1 MIGTASGA
9 ASYSLPALSEHDQH
23 SRPRARPVGSIWTW
37 PDRLGPWRIPG
48 LFLVVAVAYAAGSQ
62 LALLLIEAS
71 GLQGVLFIPS
81 GITVAFLLRLPRRHW
96 WVVLLGAG
104 VAEFVMDVA
113 SGFMVSQSLGFAAA
127 NVSEPLVGALI
138 VFAACETVDL
148 ARRRD
153 LIWFTVG
160 AVLAGPA
167 IGAAIGAGAD
177 RFFGGG
183 DFLITMGQWWLG
195 DAIGVILV
203 GSAIL
208 VWGSSPDR
216 RAITSVSGMSLI
228 TGSIALTLAAFG
240 LSDLPIV
247 FPVLIGVIVA
257 GVVFG
262 VRAVSIT
269 ALAVGLTIAVALG
282 FDSEPVIVGMT
293 PAAALVLIKLQIG
306 LFSLAG
312 LIIAAESHERELA
325 TRQAARAALES
336 EASQL
341 ARQKDRDLA
350 VRIQRGLLPDRVL
363 SGPGI
368 DISARYEAA
377 GDALEVG
384 GDWYDTIPLG
394 DERLAL
400 VVGDMVGHGIEAT
413 ISMGRLRTALST
425 LAVRSAS
432 PSALLSELDEV
443 VSRSVGSTYATIF
456 YALVDVAAGT
466 ITYSSAGHPPALLV
480 SPNGQTQWLD
490 QAQTEPVHGRPASRL
505 QANASFEPGSCLI
518 MYSDGLIEQRGQSL
532 AVGLELLEQSASTLA
547 DLTPD
552 QICNELFQRLADSSE
567 RDDDVVVMV
576 MRPGMD
582 DGEYHQVFPARPEE
596 LRNLRS
602 SLRAWCETR
611 KLPQVVGDD
620 LLISVG
626 EAASNSIRHAYRDTI
641 GGDVTV
647 RITLVNDHL
656 NVAVSDTGKWRDPH
670 DEEAFPGLGTDI
682 IDALSHD
689 LNVSR
694 SGTGTL
700 VTFRIP
706 VIAHVPK

>member
-1 MIGTASGA
+1 
-9 ASYSLPALSEHDQH
+9 
-23 SRPRARPVGSIWTW
+23 
-37 PDRLGPWRIPG
+37 
-48 LFLVVAVAYAAGSQ
+48 VAVAYAAGSQ

-81 GITVAFLLRLPRRHW
+81 GITVAFLLRLPRRLW

-104 VAEFVMDVA
+104 VAEFVMDVTG
-113 SGFMVSQSLGFAAA
+113 GFMASQALGFAAA
-127 NVSEPLVGALI
+127 NMAEPLVGASI
-138 VFAACETVDL
+138 VYAACEAADL

-153 LIWFTVG
+153 LIWFTIG
-160 AVLAGPA
+160 AVLVGPA
-167 IGAAIGAGAD
+167 VGAAIGAGAD
-177 RFFGGG
+177 RLFGGD

-195 DAIGVILV
+195 DALGVILV

-216 RAITSVSGMSLI
+216 RAITSVSGMIVI
-228 TGSIALTLAAFG
+228 TGSVALTRVAFG
-240 LSDLPIV
+240 LSDLPVV
-247 FPVLIGVIVA
+247 FSVLIGVLVA
-257 GVVFG
+257 GILFG

-282 FDSEPVIVGMT
+282 FDSDPVIVGMT

-306 LFSLAG
+306 LFTLAG
-312 LIIAAESHERELA
+312 LLIAAESHERELA
-325 TRQAARAALES
+325 TRQAAWAALET
-336 EASQL
+336 EASQT
-341 ARQKDRDLA
+341 ARLQDRELA

-363 SGPGI
+363 NRPGI

-377 GDALEVG
+377 SDALEVG
-384 GDWYDTIPLG
+384 GDWYDTIPLEEG
-394 DERLAL
+394 RLAL
-400 VVGDMVGHGIEAT
+400 VVGDMVGHGIDAA
-413 ISMGRLRTALST
+413 ISMGRLRTALSA
-425 LAVRSAS
+425 LAVHSES
-432 PSALLSELDEV
+432 PSTLLSELDEV

-456 YALVDVAAGT
+456 YALVDVGRGT
-466 ITYSSAGHPPALLV
+466 VTYSSAGHPPALLV
-480 SPNGQTQWLD
+480 SPDGQTRWLD
-490 QAQTEPVHGRPASRL
+490 RAQTEPVHGRPATRL
-505 QANASFEPGSCLI
+505 QANATFDPGSCLVL
-518 MYSDGLIEQRGQSL
+518 YSDGLIEQRGQSL
-532 AVGLELLEQSASTLA
+532 AVGLESLEQIAATLA
-547 DLTPD
+547 DQTPD
-552 QICNELFQRLADSSE
+552 QICNALFERLTGSSE

-582 DGEYHQVFPARPEE
+582 REEYHQVFPARPEE

-602 SLRAWCETR
+602 SLRAWAETR
-611 KLPQVVGDD
+611 RLSPEVSDD

-647 RITLVNDHL
+647 RITLVNEHL
-656 NVAVSDTGKWRDPH
+656 NISVSDNGKWRDPF

-682 IDALSHD
+682 IDALSDD
-689 LNVSR
+689 LSVDR

-706 VIAHVPK
+706 ATAHVAR